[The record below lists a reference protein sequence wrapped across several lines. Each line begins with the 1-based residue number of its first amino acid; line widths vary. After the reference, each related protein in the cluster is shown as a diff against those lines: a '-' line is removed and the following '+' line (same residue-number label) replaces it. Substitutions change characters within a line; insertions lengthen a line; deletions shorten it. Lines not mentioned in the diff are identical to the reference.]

1 MRPPRHNVFK
11 YSEFTEAEVHLIYSH
26 MNDYLTKVDF
36 DSEVWDVVES
46 AVVDDLSELM
56 LRGGSDKYLEQL
68 EKEMNNEHSK

>member
-1 MRPPRHNVFK
+1 MTFRNEFK

-46 AVVDDLSELM
+46 AVVDDL
-56 LRGGSDKYLEQL
+56 Q
-68 EKEMNNEHSK
+68 N

>member
-11 YSEFTEAEVHLIYSH
+11 YSDFTEAEAYLIYSH
-26 MNDYLTKVDF
+26 MSDYLTKVDF

-56 LRGGSDKYLEQL
+56 LRGRSDKYLEQL
-68 EKEMNNEHSK
+68 EKEMNDEYSK

>member
-11 YSEFTEAEVHLIYSH
+11 YSDFTEAEAHLIYSH

-56 LRGGSDKYLEQL
+56 LRGRSTLYLEQL
-68 EKEMNNEHSK
+68 